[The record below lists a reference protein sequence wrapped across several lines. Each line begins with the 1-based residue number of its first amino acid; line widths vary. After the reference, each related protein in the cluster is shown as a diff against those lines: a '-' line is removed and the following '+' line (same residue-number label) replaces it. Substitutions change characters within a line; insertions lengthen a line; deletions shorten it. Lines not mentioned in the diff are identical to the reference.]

1 MATQI
6 NPSKGQHLPH
16 TFGLWSGISIG
27 WLTINS
33 FGGISFIL
41 FISLSAGGLP
51 TLVYGYTASSLCVM
65 CIMLVFAQC
74 SARFATAGGA
84 YHYAVF
90 LTPEKYRRQ
99 VAYPLGWLNY
109 AGWVLTHAACC
120 AVTATLFLALINLC
134 DADFDVTVRW
144 RLFVAYMIVAMG
156 CWLVNLFGLRGIPTL
171 ENIGCWATAIGFIA
185 FSVLLLV
192 KAPKA
197 PASFVFVE
205 TSNRTGFVS
214 DENAF
219 VVQLAN
225 QVVTRYSSTGFAV
238 LLGLMNSFST
248 LMGLDGP
255 AHLAEEIPQPKRFL
269 PRIMIIVI
277 LSQFAIGLV
286 WILVLGF
293 SVKDLDAIVA
303 TSTGVPVLEIIRL
316 AIGSRAAAI
325 VFCCILL
332 VNMVASSLGS
342 AITMSRQGYAFAR
355 DNGLF
360 WNDKLVHLSPNTN
373 LPVWSIN
380 LSCAI
385 VSAIGLIY
393 LFSLTAFN
401 AIIGAQAVCQIIS
414 FGFPALV
421 LLLTKRSMLH
431 ASPRWDFGVWSNPV
445 YIVAILYSVLVI
457 IVAFIPQTHPVTAD
471 TMNYTVL
478 IMTCLAVAMIAG
490 WLFEGRS
497 KFSPLRNVDIDSDVQ
512 VIEGLEEDAEQCDQ
526 DKRQKAH
533 VIAHDQTA

>member
-1 MATQI
+1 MTTRI
-6 NPSKGQHLPH
+6 NPSPVQHLPQ

-51 TLVYGYTASSLCVM
+51 TLVYGYTASCLCVM

-134 DADFDVTVRW
+134 NADFDVTVRW
-144 RLFVAYMIVAMG
+144 RLFVAYMIVALG
-156 CWLVNLFGLRGIPTL
+156 CWLVNRFGLRGIPML
-171 ENIGCWATAIGFIA
+171 ENIGCWATAVGFIA

-197 PASFVFVE
+197 SASFVFVE
-205 TSNRTGFVS
+205 TSNRTG
-214 DENAF
+214 
-219 VVQLAN
+219 
-225 QVVTRYSSTGFAV
+225 YSSTGFAV

-360 WNDKLVHLSPNTN
+360 WNDKLVHSSPKTN

-380 LSCAI
+380 LSSAI
-385 VSAIGLIY
+385 VFAIGLIY

-414 FGFPALV
+414 FGVFPGFILVRPILNKATGFPALM
-421 LLLTKRSMLH
+421 LLLTKRSMLP
-431 ASPRWDFGVWSNPV
+431 ASPRWDFGFWSTSV
-445 YIVAILYSVLVI
+445 YTVAVLYSMLVT

-490 WLFEGRS
+490 WVFEGRG
-497 KFSPLRNVDIDSDVQ
+497 KFTPLRNVDLDSDVQ
-512 VIEGLEEDAEQCDQ
+512 VIEGLEEDVEQHDQ
-526 DKRQKAH
+526 DKRQKAQ
-533 VIAHDQTA
+533 VIAHD